1 MRSKIIYL
9 LALILVGAIACQKCE
24 EKVEAAAEKKNEVE
38 GVWEKFSGKLVSP
51 DTIIETIQ
59 ADRNRKSIKV
69 ITKSYFVTV
78 GHTLNRP
85 KFSEGGT
92 DSELLAAYN
101 AFSANGG
108 KYTLEG
114 DTYTEHLE
122 FFLNPTFEN
131 VSVSFKYQ
139 VNGDQLIIS
148 GTMPTKSLGLADFD
162 WELTEVWR
170 KIE

>member
-1 MRSKIIYL
+1 MKGKIICL
-9 LALILVGAIACQKCE
+9 FAIILVGVIACQKRE
-24 EKVEAAAEKKNEVE
+24 EKVEAAAEIKNELE
-38 GVWEKFSGKLVSP
+38 GVWERVSGKHVSP
-51 DTIIETIQ
+51 DTTIESIQ
-59 ADRNRKSIKV
+59 ANRRSIKV
-69 ITKSYFVTV
+69 ITKSHFVTV
-78 GHTLNRP
+78 GHRQNRP

-92 DSELLAAYN
+92 DSELLAAYQT
-101 AFSANGG
+101 FSANGG
-108 KYTLEG
+108 KYTIEG

-139 VNGDQLIIS
+139 VKGDQLIIS
-148 GTMPTKSLGLADFD
+148 GAMPTKSLGLADFD